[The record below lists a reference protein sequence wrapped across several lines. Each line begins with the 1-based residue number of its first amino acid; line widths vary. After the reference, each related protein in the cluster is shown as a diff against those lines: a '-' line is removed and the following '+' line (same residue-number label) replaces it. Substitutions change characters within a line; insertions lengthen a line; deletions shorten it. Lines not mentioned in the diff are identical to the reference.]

1 MSGRSSC
8 RVGVCRDDKILKLA
22 VNRINWVDFINLVV
36 EEAPNKVRNEQNPRC
51 ISSGVVEVTISGP
64 VSRSLIEWLKTKPNE
79 VDDGKSY
86 AGSLETVR
94 EAYEEAARN
103 LLCSQLGFT
112 KEEALSVTFDN
123 HSLLSR
129 VCAGAQPGQPP
140 HIDVEFGA
148 AQFLAAL
155 TPNCRPT
162 LVRIYQCDEII

>member
-8 RVGVCRDDKILKLA
+8 RIGVCCADKNLKLA
-22 VNRINWVDFINLVV
+22 ASRIKWIDFINLVV
-36 EEAPNKVRNEQNPRC
+36 EEAPNKARNEQNPRC
-51 ISSGVVEVTISGP
+51 ISSGVVEVIISGP
-64 VSRSLIEWLKTKPNE
+64 VSQSLVEWLKTKTNE

-86 AGSLETVR
+86 ADSLETVR
-94 EAYEEAARN
+94 NAYEEAARD
-103 LLCSQLGFT
+103 LLHSQLGFT
-112 KEEALSVTFDN
+112 KEEAMRVIFDN

-129 VCAGAQPGQPP
+129 VCAGVQPGQPP

-162 LVRIYQCDEII
+162 LV